1 MELIDPLAAPF
12 LLEGTNGEGV
22 LLLHGFSGTPAHF
35 RMMGAFLEEH
45 GYTVHAP
52 LIAGHG
58 TSLEDMERVNR
69 EDWRRSAVEGFEILA
84 ASCTTVHVVGLS
96 MGGLLSLGLAA
107 DGRVASVATI
117 DAPIKVRD
125 WRFPLVHAMKH
136 IKRFVVW
143 SDPEPVPEGEAA
155 TYFIQYE
162 GFPLRSAS
170 ELMRLIGE
178 TRRRLGRVDV
188 RTLVIQSRVDEMVR
202 PVSAE
207 IIARGVS
214 GGSRIVWLGHS
225 RHNALLDAERSVM
238 NEAVLEHLRHVGAQ
252 GPSEAIS

>member
-12 LLEGTNGEGV
+12 LFEGTNGEGV

-35 RMMGAFLEEH
+35 RMMGSFLNKH

-52 LIAGHG
+52 LLAGHG
-58 TSLEDMERVNR
+58 TSLEDMDRTTR
-69 EDWRRSAVEGFEILA
+69 EDWRESAAEGFETLA
-84 ASCTTVHVVGLS
+84 TACTKVHAVGLS

-107 DGRVASVATI
+107 DRKVASVTTI
-117 DAPIKVRD
+117 DTPIKLKDR
-125 WRFPLVHAMKH
+125 RMALVDVAKNF
-136 IKRFVVW
+136 KRFMLW

-170 ELMRLIGE
+170 ELMHLIGE
-178 TRRRLGRVDV
+178 TRRRLGQVDV
-188 RTLVIQSRVDEMVR
+188 HTLVIQSKADETVR

-207 IIARGVS
+207 IIAGGVS
-214 GGSRIVWLGHS
+214 GLSTIVWLEHS
-225 RHNALLDAERSVM
+225 RHNALLDTERSVM
-238 NEAVLEHLRHVGAQ
+238 NDAVLAHLR
-252 GPSEAIS
+252 SL